1 MRGVLRSPRFLPTA
15 LALIALFVALG
26 GPAAAAKLIGGKQ
39 IKRNAISSK
48 HVRDGSLS
56 EADLDPAAASSFREV
71 AAGSVNGASVA
82 DGSLSAGDLGRF
94 AGSVNFNFG
103 SISGGGCVSAYST
116 SLTPVVAD
124 QDLRDDVIVLTPPAS
139 FIANVSFWAN
149 ASAANQ
155 IGVKMCNQTGGI
167 LAINSVTFRYVTIDA
182 G

>member
-1 MRGVLRSPRFLPTA
+1 MARRWPTA
-15 LALIALFVALG
+15 PSPPG
-26 GPAAAAKLIGGKQ
+26 TW
-39 IKRNAISSK
+39 
-48 HVRDGSLS
+48 DGSRDQS
-56 EADLDPAAASSFREV
+56 TSTS
-71 AAGSVNGASVA
+71 GASVA
-82 DGSLSAGDLGRF
+82 GAASARTRHRF
-94 AGSVNFNFG
+94 
-103 SISGGGCVSAYST
+103 
-116 SLTPVVAD
+116 TPVVPD